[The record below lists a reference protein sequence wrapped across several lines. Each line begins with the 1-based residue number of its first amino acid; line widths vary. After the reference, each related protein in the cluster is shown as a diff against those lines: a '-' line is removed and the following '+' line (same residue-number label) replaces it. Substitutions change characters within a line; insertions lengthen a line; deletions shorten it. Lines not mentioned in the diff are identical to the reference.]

1 MEVLQKKD
9 RIVLNEE
16 YRKLG
21 FKIESKSFKDDRKIL
36 LVTSSVPGEGKS
48 EVAKNLAYYFS
59 KVNKKVLLIQCN
71 MRRKNSNNNMI
82 KYGLVDFVYNG
93 KKINDI
99 IYKFYENADVISAGK
114 DISDP
119 LDILQSSRFNDLL
132 INMEQV
138 YDYIILDS
146 SSLSESL
153 DSQVLAEKAGGTIIV
168 VEGESTSREVVNE
181 SIKLIKEC
189 GGNLFGLVFNK
200 EDKKHVRK

>member
-1 MEVLQKKD
+1 MNYKQ
-9 RIVLNEE
+9 
-16 YRKLG
+16 
-21 FKIESKSFKDDRKIL
+21 L
-36 LVTSSVPGEGKS
+36 LETKT
-48 EVAKNLAYYFS
+48 AID
-59 KVNKKVLLIQCN
+59 LLIKGIDPQSKQYVGDDSILSSQYN
-71 MRRKNSNNNMI
+71 QNILSNVSSMIDNMI